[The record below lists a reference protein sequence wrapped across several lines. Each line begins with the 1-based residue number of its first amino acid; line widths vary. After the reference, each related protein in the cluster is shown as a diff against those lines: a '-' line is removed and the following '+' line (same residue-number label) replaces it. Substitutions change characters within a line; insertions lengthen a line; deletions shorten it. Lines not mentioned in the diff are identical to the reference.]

1 MEKFCASRWSFTKNH
16 YMMHGQQNVKRNST
30 CFGQFIC
37 PSSGVYSL
45 YTQQWYMSYMFV
57 DDARSHELKIREE
70 STTFV
75 TAAQLVCFDF
85 PS

>member
-37 PSSGVYSL
+37 PS
-45 YTQQWYMSYMFV
+45 
-57 DDARSHELKIREE
+57 
-70 STTFV
+70 
-75 TAAQLVCFDF
+75 
-85 PS
+85 